1 VSFVLLI
8 STVCKRQFVS
18 ERYSAAVHVTAVVL
32 LSGGRYGSLTGR
44 VESTG
49 AAILF
54 GDLSDEGMECD
65 DNYLGQRDGNS
76 QCAEDATADHYCCI
90 EMDAADIC
98 FRWRGQEEWGVREK
112 ARHIFDVDGKIF
124 CQNYPGLLAEQGKLL
139 RFSMHETVSLQIK
152 LFNTNQYILIV
163 QLTFSHD
170 IDAKLTDKTEIKL
183 SSAFWGLLGRFGV
196 PSRVCKNCG
205 VLT

>member
-1 VSFVLLI
+1 MSFVLLI

-98 FRWRGQEEWGVREK
+98 FRWRGQEERGVREK
-112 ARHIFDVDGKIF
+112 SDTHSTQMV
-124 CQNYPGLLAEQGKLL
+124 
-139 RFSMHETVSLQIK
+139 RFS
-152 LFNTNQYILIV
+152 
-163 QLTFSHD
+163 
-170 IDAKLTDKTEIKL
+170 AKITRGYWPSKESYYAFRCMKL
-183 SSAFWGLLGRFGV
+183 SHYR
-196 PSRVCKNCG
+196 
-205 VLT
+205 